1 MTNPENNP
9 EEYKCKVILLGE
21 SGIGKSCLIKR
32 FCQNEFDQ
40 NTQVTLG
47 SSFNSKTIYF
57 KTNESLQMNVW
68 DTAGQESYRSL
79 NKIFYRDAKIV
90 LLVYD
95 ITNMSSYNELRNY
108 WYRQVETGCKSCAS
122 KLKIIIIF
130 YSNWDRR
137 K

>member
-1 MTNPENNP
+1 MTNLENNP

-40 NTQVTLG
+40 NSQATVG
-47 SSFNSKTIYF
+47 SSFNSKTIHF

-95 ITNMSSYNELRNY
+95 ITNLASYNEMRNY
-108 WYRQVETGCKSCAS
+108 WYRQVETGCKSCAG
-122 KLKIIIIF
+122 KLYFKF
-130 YSNWDRR
+130 TML
-137 K
+137 